1 LRIIRTACSEGA
13 CTARCERNEVLVTA
27 YCGAARRAAEYLTE
41 TAASCGVVPAPGDS
55 PLVAICAAASG
66 Q

>member
-1 LRIIRTACSEGA
+1 VRIIRQACNEGA

-27 YCGAARRAAEYLTE
+27 YCGATRRAAEYLTE
-41 TAASCGVVPAPGDS
+41 STASCGVAPAPGDS
-55 PLVAICAAASG
+55 PLVAVCAAAS